1 MADGTHDKVK
11 LNVRVPPDKKQE
23 WKDAL
28 DEGETVPVTGWWKSS
43 PGMA

>member
-11 LNVRVPPDKKQE
+11 LNVRVPPNKKQE

-28 DEGETVPVTGWWKSS
+28 DEGETLSS
-43 PGMA
+43 LVRCFVE